1 MLLNKRRVALLSVMI
16 IVASSVY
23 FLRSQTSAGWSFS
36 DYQKQQVSWVGCGG
50 RFLCTDVTV
59 PVNYSNPGG
68 ERMQLSLVKYP
79 ATDKKKR
86 LGAIFVN
93 PGGPGASGVQYG
105 YAAEYIV
112 SKDILASYDVV
123 GFDPRGVGGSSAER
137 CLSNSETDRLIAA
150 NGPPVDGL
158 NMATLEASSKLLA
171 TRCQEKL
178 GDRLKFLGSID
189 VVRDMDLMRQVLGEK
204 KLNFLGKSYGT
215 YLGLVY
221 TSMFPKNVG
230 RFVLDGVVDPSLSA
244 NALNKAQALGFEI
257 ALDAFL
263 EDCIKKKD
271 CFFQGKLEQARDEV
285 LRLQDQVANSALP
298 GKDGRA
304 ATESILVLAMVASL
318 YDSET
323 GWPALNKALKDIYK
337 GKGSRLF
344 DLVDG
349 YVVRDANGRYPS
361 NENEIAYIVN
371 CIDRTDDASP
381 ERLAA
386 DAKKFESFAPHFGP
400 YIAWSTLPCN
410 YWPYDPVRP
419 PVELNGKGA
428 PEFVVIGTTRD
439 PATPYAWA
447 TEVTAKFP
455 SAFLITADGDGHTGH
470 GRGSSCVDDA
480 VDAFF
485 LTGALPARPLRCT
498 L

>member
-1 MLLNKRRVALLSVMI
+1 MRPKKSAVALLSVLAMAAS
-16 IVASSVY
+16 IVIFIVTQKSE
-23 FLRSQTSAGWSFS
+23 GWAFS
-36 DYQKQQVSWVGCGG
+36 DYQNQKLKWISCGG
-50 RFLCTDVTV
+50 RFLCSDLVV
-59 PVNYSNPGG
+59 PVNYAKPGG
-68 ERMQLSLVKYP
+68 ERLHLALVKYP

-86 LGAIFVN
+86 LGSLFVN
-93 PGGPGASGVQYG
+93 PGGPGASGVEYA

-112 SKDILASYDVV
+112 SKEILSSYDLV

-137 CLSNSETDRLIAA
+137 CLTNSETDRLVEA

-158 NMATLEASSKLLA
+158 SETSLEEASRLLA

-178 GDRLKFLGSID
+178 GERLRFLGSVD
-189 VVRDMDLMRQVLGEK
+189 VVRDMDLMREVFGEK

-230 RFVLDGVVDPSLSA
+230 RFVLDGVVDPNLSA
-244 NALNKAQALGFEI
+244 NELNKAQAVGFEI

-263 EDCIKKKD
+263 TDCIKKSS
-271 CFFQGKLEQARDEV
+271 CFFKGTLNQARSEITK
-285 LRLQDQVANSALP
+285 LQDQVAKDALP
-298 GKDGRA
+298 GSDGRA

-323 GWPALNKALKDIYK
+323 GWSELNKALKDIYK
-337 GKGSRLF
+337 GKGARLF
-344 DLVDG
+344 TLVND
-349 YVVRDANGRYPS
+349 YVVRDAKGRYPS

-371 CIDRTDDASP
+371 CLDRTDDASP
-381 ERLAA
+381 ERLAY
-386 DAKKFESFAPHFGP
+386 DAKRFESFAPHFGP
-400 YIAWSTLPCN
+400 YIAWSTLPCH

-419 PVELNGKGA
+419 PVELTGKGA
-428 PEFVVIGTTRD
+428 PEFIVIGTTRD
-439 PATPYAWA
+439 PATPYNWA

-470 GRGSSCVDDA
+470 GRGSTCVDSA
-480 VDAFF
+480 VDTF
-485 LTGALPARPLRCT
+485 LLAGELPARPLRCT

>member
-1 MLLNKRRVALLSVMI
+1 MFLTKRRIVVLAIMAMGASVAV
-16 IVASSVY
+16 
-23 FLRSQTSAGWSFS
+23 FLTTSQSNGWSYS
-36 DYQKQQVSWVGCGG
+36 DYQKQRITWLACGG
-50 RFLCTDVTV
+50 PFLCTDVTV
-59 PVNYSNPGG
+59 PVDYSNPGG

-79 ATDKKKR
+79 ATDSKKR
-86 LGAIFVN
+86 LGALLVN

-112 SKDILASYDVV
+112 SKEVLEAYDLI

-137 CLSNSETDRLIAA
+137 CLTNSETDRLIEA

-158 NMATLEASSKLLA
+158 DMATLEASSKMLA

-178 GDRLKFLGSID
+178 GNRLKFLGSVE
-189 VVRDMDLMRQVLGEK
+189 VVRDMDLMRAVLGEE

-221 TSMFPKNVG
+221 ASMFPKNVG
-230 RFVLDGVVDPSLSA
+230 RFVLDGVVDPKLSA
-244 NALNKAQALGFEI
+244 NELNKAQAIGFEI

-263 EDCIKKKD
+263 EDCLPKKS
-271 CFFQGKLEQARDEV
+271 CFFQGTLEQARAEV
-285 LRLQDQVANSALP
+285 TKLQEKVGKRALN
-298 GKDGRA
+298 GKDDRL
-304 ATESILVLAMVASL
+304 ATSSIFVLAMVASL

-323 GWPALNKALKDIYK
+323 GWSALNKALKDIYQ
-337 GKGSRLF
+337 GEGARLF
-344 DLVDG
+344 DLVND
-349 YVVRDANGRYPS
+349 YVVRDAKGRYPS

-381 ERLAA
+381 ERLAS
-386 DAKKFESFAPHFGP
+386 DARKFSGFAPHFGP
-400 YIAWSTLPCN
+400 YIAWSTLPCH
-410 YWPYDPVRP
+410 YWPYEPVRP
-419 PVELNGKGA
+419 PVELNGAGA
-428 PEFVVIGTTRD
+428 AEIIAIGTTRD

-447 TEVTAKFP
+447 TEVTAKFE

-470 GRGSSCVDDA
+470 GRGSACVDSA
-480 VDAFF
+480 VDTY
-485 LTGALPARPLRCT
+485 LLSGELPARPLRCA